1 MFRMKWGDF
10 MAFIPIIL
18 FLLLILV
25 LILLFVDDFLY
36 YGDNLDI
43 LLPLAFLLAYIN
55 PLIIYVFYK

>member
-1 MFRMKWGDF
+1 

-25 LILLFVDDFLY
+25 LILIFVDAFLF

-43 LLPLAFLLAYIN
+43 LLLLAFLLAYIN
-55 PLIIYVFYK
+55 PLIVCVFYK

>member
-1 MFRMKWGDF
+1 M
-10 MAFIPIIL
+10 L
-18 FLLLILV
+18 TCVCFLLLF
-25 LILLFVDDFLY
+25 FVQKHSGGKVELADDFLY

>member
-1 MFRMKWGDF
+1 

-25 LILLFVDDFLY
+25 LILMFVDDFLY

-43 LLPLAFLLAYIN
+43 LLPLALLLAYIN
-55 PLIIYVFYK
+55 PIIVCVFYK

>member
-1 MFRMKWGDF
+1 

-43 LLPLAFLLAYIN
+43 LLPLAFWLAYIN